1 MCKNVFFDISFKKNI
16 SNVKLA
22 AGFNWLNSW
31 QEKYLPEN
39 AFQVFEKEVC
49 YHVTYAFPSL
59 GYSKYAKYHIPGRC
73 FFFWFSFDKAI
84 FKLSIQNILQTY
96 FHGISQKKKEKN
108 RLLKNVIGI
117 HLYCRCKN
125 LDSAKN
131 AYLFSNNF
139 EIACL
144 MTCDLT
150 FCENHHE
157 RSQISI
163 WAKKL
168 PKIVIFVKNTDW
180 KASLNRII
188 AKKTTCILKF
198 VLTSA

>member
-1 MCKNVFFDISFKKNI
+1 MQSITYLDDVFFSDFHLIKLFSNLVFKTFYKPT
-16 SNVKLA
+16 
-22 AGFNWLNSW
+22 FM
-31 QEKYLPEN
+31 E
-39 AFQVFEKEVC
+39 
-49 YHVTYAFPSL
+49 FP
-59 GYSKYAKYHIPGRC
+59 R
-73 FFFWFSFDKAI
+73 
-84 FKLSIQNILQTY
+84 
-96 FHGISQKKKEKN
+96 KKKEKN

-168 PKIVIFVKNTDW
+168 SKIVIFVKNTDW